1 MVLGTGISGLVAG
14 TYPGSVADAA
24 IAKPGF
30 GKGKP
35 KRGGSA
41 TIATLA
47 EIDGF
52 YPPTNHWDT
61 NGFLYANTVYDPLM
75 AVAADGT
82 IAPYLCASMTPNA
95 TFDTWTMKLRPGVKF
110 NDGSLLTATVV
121 KSNFTALSAS
131 TLTGAALKGLTA
143 VDTPDPMTVVFTL
156 DAPRPSFP
164 AGLTTQV
171 GFMVGQAMIDASSGS
186 GAPTPIGT
194 GPFIYESW
202 QPNDH
207 FTATRNPNY
216 WRSGYPYLD
225 KVTFKP
231 IPDTTQREATL
242 RTGGVDLILSTDADT
257 INRFKT
263 QSAYQLVT
271 SLTKT
276 IGEPTMAFVMLNTAV
291 APTNDLRIRQA
302 LAKGLNTA
310 AIRKIFGGGYAKPV
324 NGLFLPGSPYYS
336 NPGYPAYDVKGAK
349 TLVSQYKAEHGTP
362 SLQLTTITDPRLYQ
376 VVQVIQQMWSQIG
389 VKVTI
394 STIQQATL
402 ITDFITGKYQAATSY
417 QFGVVDPD
425 LNYVWFSTTSVEP
438 VGAIGLNFTRNADP
452 QVEAAL
458 QAGRVSP
465 SVSVR
470 AAAYKKLN
478 ARLAKDLPYLWL
490 QQYPFTGVGDARIQ
504 NFANLTLPSGK
515 PGYGFNEGIMF
526 TSQMWMAG

>member
-1 MVLGTGISGLVAG
+1 VALGAGASGLWAAAE
-14 TYPGSVADAA
+14 PGSVAGAA
-24 IAKPGF
+24 SQKAGF
-30 GKGKP
+30 GQGKP

-41 TIATLA
+41 IIATLA

-82 IAPYLCASMTPNA
+82 IAPYLCQSMTPNS
-95 TFDTWTMKLRPGVKF
+95 TLDVWTMTLRPGIKF
-110 NDGSLLTATVV
+110 SDGTPLNSTVV
-121 KSNFTALSAS
+121 KSNFVALSAS
-131 TLTGAALKGLTA
+131 TLTGAALKGLTT
-143 VDTPDPMTVVFTL
+143 VDTPDAMTVVFTL

-164 AGLTTQV
+164 AGLTTQI

-186 GAPTPIGT
+186 GAPTPVGT

-257 INRFKT
+257 INRFKG
-263 QSAYQLVT
+263 QSSYQMVD

-291 APTNDLRIRQA
+291 APTDDLRIRQA

-310 AIRKIFGGGYAKPV
+310 AIRKIFGGGYAKPI

-336 NPGYPAYDVKGAK
+336 NTGYPTYDVKGAK
-349 TLVSQYKAEHGTP
+349 ALVSAYKADHGTP
-362 SLQLTTITDPRLYQ
+362 SIELTTITDPRLYQ

-402 ITDFITGKYQAATSY
+402 ITEFITGKYQAATSY

-425 LNYVWFSTTSVEP
+425 LNYVWFSTTTVEP
-438 VGAIGLNFTRNADP
+438 VGAIGLNFTRNDDP
-452 QVEAAL
+452 LVEAAL

-465 SVSVR
+465 STSVR
-470 AAAYKKLN
+470 ATAYKKLN
-478 ARLAKDLPYLWL
+478 TRLAKDLPYLWL
-490 QQYPFTGVGDARIQ
+490 EQYPFTAVGDARIQ

-515 PGYGFNEGIMF
+515 AGYGFDEGIMF